1 MAKNSQRCC
10 IPFSNLCLYSDKV
23 IAEEWEY
30 MMLLFNWDFETTL
43 WNVRIRLKLIKN
55 KHKLTMISCC
65 LGVQAPHGA
74 QIHMVLLMWLIN
86 WIKLNYSPHYKSD
99 SITDFITNS
108 ITNLITK
115 VLLTS
120 LQSVT
125 DFITDWLC
133 CKVIITNANNVL
145 NGHSNTYFSPPA
157 GLILFL
163 KIIFDRMS
171 LINILE
177 GLQLWTAK
185 HDSFDISW
193 SWIFGDKPTSDL
205 DSAHWNTSKNISPK
219 FFPWGFRVAIIL
231 EQIFTTLCTPLKV
244 LAQKVLYFWLEFHY

>member
-43 WNVRIRLKLIKN
+43 WNVRIRPKLIKN
-55 KHKLTMISCC
+55 KHELTMISCC

-74 QIHMVLLMWLIN
+74 QLHTVLLMWLIN
-86 WIKLNYSPHYKSD
+86 WITRFITKVNQLLTSLQKCYWLHYQLNYWFHYKRV
-99 SITDFITNS
+99 TDFITNS
-108 ITNLITK
+108 ITDHITK
-115 VLLTS
+115 VLLIS
-120 LQSVT
+120 LQTQLLTLLQKYYWLHYKSVT

-145 NGHSNTYFSPPA
+145 NGHSDTYFGPPA

-163 KIIFDRMS
+163 KIIPDRMS
-171 LINILE
+171 PINIIE
-177 GLQLWTAK
+177 GLGT
-185 HDSFDISW
+185 
-193 SWIFGDKPTSDL
+193 
-205 DSAHWNTSKNISPK
+205 ISPIK
-219 FFPWGFRVAIIL
+219 ICWECDGCAML
-231 EQIFTTLCTPLKV
+231 HLDDMH
-244 LAQKVLYFWLEFHY
+244 W